1 MPKPDVTRAKTLT
14 PATPGPE
21 DLWVML
27 LSTIRYSLGRQTYMT
42 SLAPELVLKYSYHL
56 TVDQLV
62 QVAREIQEYLD
73 LHGEEAKDREGWK
86 KAVRDI
92 TQRAGDKYWLL
103 GKTDVIG

>member
-1 MPKPDVTRAKTLT
+1 MPDPDVTWAKTLT
-14 PATPGPE
+14 PMAPGPE

-42 SLAPELVLKYSYHL
+42 SFAPELVLKYSYHL
-56 TVDQLV
+56 TVNQLL

-73 LHGEEAKDREGWK
+73 LHGEKAKDREGWE

-92 TQRAGDKYWLL
+92 KKRADDKYWLL